1 MSEPTNQ
8 FRYPGLRSFTLEQ
21 KGIFFGR
28 SRETRELFNLIAV
41 EKTVALFSKS
51 GLGKTSLLNAGVTP
65 LLLESDIFPVP
76 IRFGNDD
83 LLPEQHF
90 SLQFDIA
97 YRQFTGQ
104 DARQAEDTSAKETM
118 WEQAKRC
125 PFVRN
130 GQSYTPVLLFDQF
143 EELFTLYP
151 QPEKRR
157 RFVAELA
164 DLIGEKLPAA
174 LRERLLD
181 RFDAGEIA
189 ATDLATA
196 EKAPPLKFV
205 FSIRSDMLH
214 FMDELSEQIPYILR
228 SRYQL
233 FGLSDEQ
240 AREAIVLPAQKQD
253 PRFACPAF
261 GYTPEA
267 LDDILSTLTKN
278 REVESFQLQ
287 AVCQALE
294 EKILKGRQQSSF
306 DSLELMPFADEANP
320 PFPSSR
326 FGKSKEENSGQ
337 APLSTGEGMGVR
349 LLTPDFYG
357 HQEGIARILEDFYQ
371 KRLEEL
377 PGELQ
382 QPARLLIEDALIN
395 ENGRRR
401 SVGLDDLLLREG
413 VNQTLLNL
421 LEQNRLVRREPRL
434 ETFYYEISHDTLLAP
449 ILKFRKER
457 EAEQERLTAIWRREQ
472 AEATAKEE
480 ERKRKQAEQQRRQA
494 RTLAAAAI
502 LGLLVAVWQYRQ
514 ADTAQKAAITEK
526 NHAERARITAD
537 SLRKV
542 SEVALVQAQKS
553 DSLARVQQT
562 EAERQK
568 VLALQNAATANQNLR
583 QMQIANAARKLAEQ
597 DKQQAEIR
605 KLLQEASV
613 FERAGEKPH
622 AIAWLRGVL
631 RLEPTNGE
639 AKRRLKI
646 LEKEK

>member
-1 MSEPTNQ
+1 MADQ

-28 SRETRELFNLIAV
+28 SRESRELFHLIAV

-90 SLQFDIA
+90 SLQFDIE
-97 YRQFTGQ
+97 YRKFMGQ
-104 DARQAEDTSAKETM
+104 DALQAVDTSAEETM
-118 WEQAKRC
+118 WEQVKRC

-130 GQSYTPVLLFDQF
+130 GQPYTPVLLFDQF

-164 DLIGEKLPAA
+164 DLIGEKLPVPV
-174 LRERLLD
+174 REQLLD

-189 ATDLATA
+189 AEDLAAA
-196 EKAPPLKFV
+196 EKAPALKFV

-253 PRFACPAF
+253 ARFACPAF

-267 LDDILSTLTKN
+267 LDDILGALTKN

-294 EKILKGRQQSSF
+294 EKILKGRRQKF
-306 DSLELMPFADEANP
+306 DPLELMPLAHSSEQTSSQNP
-320 PFPSSR
+320 SPRFP
-326 FGKSKEENSGQ
+326 KSKEKSTDQ
-337 APLSTGEGMGVR
+337 APLSMGEGLGVR

-377 PGELQ
+377 PEAFQ

-401 SVGLDDLLLREG
+401 SVGLDDLLLRAG
-413 VNQTLLNL
+413 VTPTLLNL

-457 EAEQERLTAIWRREQ
+457 EAEEERLAAIRRQEK
-472 AEATAKEE
+472 AEAVAKEE
-480 ERKRKQAEQQRRQA
+480 AAKRRKAEQQRRQA
-494 RTLAAAAI
+494 RALSVVAVIGLA
-502 LGLLVAVWQYRQ
+502 VAVWQYQEANTQKVRAESLLKTSLEDKLKAVQSQMSAEQARKEADMARIFSEQAKVQ
-514 ADTAQKAAITEK
+514 ADSSARLARRSAELATRKGRETAEA
-526 NHAERARITAD
+526 
-537 SLRKV
+537 LRKMTIA
-542 SEVALVQAQKS
+542 ENLRLAGEINTMLQKS
-553 DSLARVQQT
+553 L
-562 EAERQK
+562 
-568 VLALQNAATANQNLR
+568 
-583 QMQIANAARKLAEQ
+583 
-597 DKQQAEIR
+597 
-605 KLLQEASV
+605 V
-613 FERAGEKPH
+613 FERAGEKPN
-622 AIAWLRGVL
+622 AMLWLRKVL
-631 RLEPTNGE
+631 RLDPGNSE
-639 AKRRLKI
+639 AKRRLER